1 MPTEGSRRV
10 ILLGP
15 MRGLLVAV
23 APEGH
28 VMHVLIM
35 WPAAAVCRHTVL
47 VDGEG
52 WTINPNPNYITLP

>member
-1 MPTEGSRRV
+1 
-10 ILLGP
+10 
-15 MRGLLVAV
+15 MRGLSVAV
-23 APEGH
+23 APESH
-28 VMHVLIM
+28 VMHVVIM